1 MRAAAIV
8 LLLSCSLVSP
18 RRAVAWNDKGHMVI
32 ARLAWLKLSE
42 EQHRAA
48 TDILKAHPHYAEY
61 LTAERPNQ
69 IAVDEWAFLRASY
82 WPDWV
87 RSNHSEQYNRPT
99 WHYISAGFVPAH
111 SMLKPEL
118 LASPAPNVVT
128 QIPFCVEKIRTGSAE
143 ERAVHLC
150 WLLHL
155 TGDIHQPLH
164 CCSLLSEAF
173 PEGDRGG
180 NLSLVKF
187 ADGLPVQL
195 HPTWDNLLGT
205 DCDLDGISKA
215 VLQLQQLEQGSS
227 DQPARLRQD
236 HTAAAEWAK
245 EGFDS
250 ARAHAYLN
258 GDLRP
263 ANLTSNPATEV
274 VPALA
279 PCYLADAREIA
290 QSAAVRA
297 GNRLANTLRIAL
309 GTLHSP
315 DAAGERGR

>member
-1 MRAAAIV
+1 
-8 LLLSCSLVSP
+8 
-18 RRAVAWNDKGHMVI
+18 MVI

-42 EQHRAA
+42 EQRRVA
-48 TDILKAHPHYAEY
+48 TDILKSHPHYAEY
-61 LTAERPNQ
+61 LAADRPDS
-69 IAVDEWAFLRASY
+69 ISVDEWAFLRASY

-99 WHYISAGFVPAH
+99 WHYISAGFVPPH

-118 LASPAPNVVT
+118 LASSAPNVVT
-128 QIPFCVEKIRTGSAE
+128 QIPLCVETIRTGSVE
-143 ERAVHLC
+143 ERPVYLC

-205 DCDLDGISKA
+205 DCDVDRNAKA
-215 VLQLQQLEQGSS
+215 VLQLQQLEQAGGVES
-227 DQPARLRQD
+227 ARCNQD

-245 EGFDS
+245 EGFAS
-250 ARAHAYLN
+250 AKAHAYLN

-263 ANLTSNPATEV
+263 ANLTTNPAAEL

-279 PCYLADAREIA
+279 PSYLADAEKVARA
-290 QSAAVRA
+290 AAVRA
-297 GNRLANTLRIAL
+297 GSRLANSLRAAL
-309 GTLHSP
+309 VPP
-315 DAAGERGR
+315 DSAGASN